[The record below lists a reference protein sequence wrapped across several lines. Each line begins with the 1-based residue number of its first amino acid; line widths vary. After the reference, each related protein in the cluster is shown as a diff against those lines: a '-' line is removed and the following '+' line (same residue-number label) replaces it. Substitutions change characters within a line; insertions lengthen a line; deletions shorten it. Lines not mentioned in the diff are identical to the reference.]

1 MPLTRTRR
9 SSVLRSAYRLS
20 ISDHALECRTWS
32 RREPDA
38 DAIPRDRT
46 GVNRSCLT
54 RRGCRILSA
63 RTAEPEYV
71 AITEASAA
79 ERGSRFETQA
89 STPYRRRA
97 DGHPSFIGEYIDQ
110 FGQLCP
116 FRRCDPHVLER
127 TRRIT

>member
-1 MPLTRTRR
+1 MSTRYLGIGQEQIAAAGATDHG
-9 SSVLRSAYRLS
+9 LAPGQWHDFAS
-20 ISDHALECRTWS
+20 IGTTDYSYLKGR
-32 RREPDA
+32 
-38 DAIPRDRT
+38 
-46 GVNRSCLT
+46 V
-54 RRGCRILSA
+54 CRILSA
-63 RTAEPEYV
+63 RTAEPEYI

-127 TRRIT
+127 TRRITHR